1 MRHKKLRLNYDLW
14 KDNYQKK
21 LMERNN
27 TSINLN
33 ISEINKTKTDEYK
46 LKNPMDGKNMEYI
59 KTEENEKKNDMPIC
73 SSSKNIFSQYQK
85 HFPYKNGKLN
95 KKNKNYKKIEKEEN
109 KQEED
114 LLNKIF
120 DNKIINNDK
129 YLRYKNFENKE
140 DNKQKY
146 LNRTLTSFF

>member
-114 LLNKIF
+114 SLNKIF